1 MAPTVISDP
10 HKYNNHFDAAQAF
23 TDNIVDDKHADP
35 RNYWAGTKGS
45 EVYFVYDLG
54 REAKIT
60 EVHLRN
66 AHNGHSNDR

>member
-10 HKYNNHFDAAQAF
+10 HKYNKNFYAAQAL
-23 TDNIVDDKHADP
+23 TDNIVDDQRANP
-35 RNYWAGTKGS
+35 RNYWAAKKGS
-45 EVYFVYDLG
+45 DRYFIYDLG
-54 REAKIT
+54 CEAKIT